1 MTEKKL
7 EAVGWGLFF
16 IWIGIAFLTDIGFP
30 IGLFGLGI
38 ITLGSQAARKY
49 FNFKLEGFWIIVGV
63 LFIIGGIEELV
74 NIEIDLLP
82 ILLIVAGL
90 VILTSVFRGKK

>member
-16 IWIGIAFLTDIGFP
+16 IWIGIAFLADFGFA
-30 IGLFGLGI
+30 IGLFGVGI

-49 FNFKLEGFWIIVGV
+49 FNFKLEGFWIVVGLLFIVGG
-63 LFIIGGIEELV
+63 IGELV

-82 ILLIVAGL
+82 ILLIVAGS
-90 VILTSVFRGKK
+90 VILISVFRGKK

>member
-30 IGLFGLGI
+30 VGLFGVGI

-49 FNFKLEGFWIIVGV
+49 FNFKLH
-63 LFIIGGIEELV
+63 L
-74 NIEIDLLP
+74 
-82 ILLIVAGL
+82 
-90 VILTSVFRGKK
+90 

>member
-16 IWIGIAFLTDIGFP
+16 IWIGIAFLSELGFP
-30 IGLFGLGI
+30 IGLFGVGI

-49 FNFKLEGFWIIVGV
+49 FHFKLEGFWIVVGLLFIVGGIGE
-63 LFIIGGIEELV
+63 LF

-82 ILLIVAGL
+82 ILLITAGL
-90 VILTSVFRGKK
+90 VILISVFRGKK